1 MERVQVICQD
11 YGGFRHSYWILFQ
24 DYDPLRYSTI
34 MSMINSLCCSIK
46 YQPLNDNNSEEFQA
60 SFVLEF
66 CKPLPAAVEIVQKIH
81 EVINKT
87 GTNSVEI
94 LNEVYII
101 YRFGQA

>member
-1 MERVQVICQD
+1 MEVSVTLIGYYFGTIILSGMAPSCQ
-11 YGGFRHSYWILFQ
+11 L
-24 DYDPLRYSTI
+24 
-34 MSMINSLCCSIK
+34 INSLCCSIK

-94 LNEVYII
+94 SNEVYII
-101 YRFGQA
+101 YRFSQA